1 MRHNKRMAIKTLSN
15 ALFTALLSIMAVSLV
30 QAAPQAKD
38 EPRWFQVELIVFE
51 PLQPVATGEA
61 WPVLKSDEQ
70 TTAEVMELAPPLQP
84 LVSQGNPSIRPRAFQ
99 LLNPAEF
106 AMTDLDEKLLSSRQY
121 RVLGHI
127 AWRQPV
133 LERAES
139 RAVHVHDGLMQDI
152 TPRPAN
158 RPTQVLNTLPDPLE
172 QANSAETK
180 RRFDGTVTLSLLR
193 YLHLKA
199 DITYYNPDAYL
210 AEQIAQQNI
219 DAPTIEYFRLQ
230 ESRRMRSKEVH
241 YIDHPYFG
249 IIALITPFEH
259 EGQ

>member
-1 MRHNKRMAIKTLSN
+1 MAIKTLTYT
-15 ALFTALLSIMAVSLV
+15 LFTGLLGIIAVSLV
-30 QAAPQAKD
+30 HAAPQAKD
-38 EPRWFQVELIVFE
+38 APRWFQVELIVFE
-51 PLQPVATGEA
+51 PIQPVATGEV
-61 WPVLKSDEQ
+61 WPVLKPDEQ
-70 TTAEVMELAPPLQP
+70 TGAEVIELAPPLQP
-84 LVSQGNPSIRPRAFQ
+84 VVRQGNPRAFQ

-106 AMTDLDEKLLSSRQY
+106 AMTDLDEKLLNSRQY

-127 AWRQPV
+127 AWRQPTV
-133 LERAES
+133 ERAES
-139 RAVHVHDGLMQDI
+139 RAVHVHAGLMQDI
-152 TPRPAN
+152 TQVQAS

-172 QANSAETK
+172 QADSAGTK
-180 RRFDGTVTLSLLR
+180 RRFDGTITLSLSR
-193 YLHLKA
+193 YLHLEA
-199 DITYYNPDAYL
+199 DITYYNPDVYL

-230 ESRRMRSKEVH
+230 ESRRMRSTEIH